1 MARLWGDGKVN
12 GLLELWVVYKHPL
25 DYPDK
30 FVARKW
36 ILDKPSSETVIGG
49 TINEARIAIPKGL
62 TRFLP
67 DAEDDKSIVETWL

>member
-1 MARLWGDGKVN
+1 MTNV
-12 GLLELWVVYKHPL
+12 ELWVVYKHPK

-36 ILDKPSSETVIGG
+36 ILDKPTSEVVIGN
-49 TINEARIAIPKGL
+49 TIEEVRIAIPKGL

-67 DAEDDKSIVETWL
+67 DVTDDPVIVEIWL

>member
-1 MARLWGDGKVN
+1 MTDV
-12 GLLELWVVYKHPL
+12 ELWVIYEHPK

-36 ILDKPSSETVIGG
+36 ILDKPTSEIVLGN
-49 TINEARIAIPKGL
+49 TIEEARLGIPKGL

-67 DAEDDKSIVETWL
+67 EKEDDIVIVEIWI